1 MLEEVFFQGCG
12 YPMDKDMQG
21 GGTEK
26 AGSISEKYCS
36 M

>member
-1 MLEEVFFQGCG
+1 
-12 YPMDKDMQG
+12 MDKDMQG